1 MQVYEIMETA
11 IHSPPC
17 NEPVEAAVAPT
28 VARGATDVLSEIN
41 FELPEPIPLL
51 EFEKITMRKVLDD
64 HHQQYGKGEN
74 LGNFMTRIFEVK
86 TSLFEK
92 KHSRPFAAEED
103 RRPISTV
110 SGEWTFV

>member
-1 MQVYEIMETA
+1 META

-17 NEPVEAAVAPT
+17 NEPVEAAPTPT
-28 VARGATDVLSEIN
+28 VAQGATDVLSEIN
-41 FELPEPIPLL
+41 FDLPEPIPLL

-64 HHQQYGKGEN
+64 HDPQYGKGEN
-74 LGNFMTRIFEVK
+74 LGNFMSRIFEVK
-86 TSLFEK
+86 SSLFEK
-92 KHSRPFAAEED
+92 KHTRPFVPEQD

>member
-1 MQVYEIMETA
+1 META

-17 NEPVEAAVAPT
+17 NEPVEATVVPT